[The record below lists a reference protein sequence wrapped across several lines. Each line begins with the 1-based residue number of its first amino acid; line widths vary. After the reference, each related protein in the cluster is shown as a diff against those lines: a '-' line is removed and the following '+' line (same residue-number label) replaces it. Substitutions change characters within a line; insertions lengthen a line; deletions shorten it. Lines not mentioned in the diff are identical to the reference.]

1 VMSIYMVAFRGGM
14 PIGSLIGGWLA
25 NTTSA
30 PTVLTINGILM
41 SLVAAWFLLKNPEVR
56 AL

>member
-14 PIGSLIGGWLA
+14 PIGSLIGGWIA
-25 NTTSA
+25 NMTGA
-30 PTVLTINGILM
+30 PTVLTVNGILM
-41 SLVAAWFLLKNPEVR
+41 SLVAAWFLLKNPDVR